1 MTIEDALK
9 KAQEFGLDLVEIAPT
24 ATPPVCKIIDYGKYK
39 YMQKKKEHEAKRK
52 QVIVHIKE
60 VKLRPNT
67 DQHDLDFKLR
77 HIRRFL
83 EEGNK
88 AKVTIV
94 FRGREI
100 AYRDQG
106 DLLMK
111 KILEE
116 LKDLAKVEYP
126 AKMEGRAMVMVLGPA

>member
-1 MTIEDALK
+1 
-9 KAQEFGLDLVEIAPT
+9 
-24 ATPPVCKIIDYGKYK
+24 
-39 YMQKKKEHEAKRK
+39 MQKKKEHEAKRK
-52 QVIVHIKE
+52 QVVVHIKE

-67 DQHDLDFKLR
+67 DQHDLDFKMR

-106 DLLMK
+106 DVLMK
-111 KILEE
+111 KMLEG